1 MSAFLRAMEQDPQDR
16 FQSAEEMQQAIL
28 AGGSATGFYPSR
40 AYSTT
45 TASTPTIQRQA
56 PPPVAPPRET
66 FTPAITTFER
76 EVLPLVVDIG
86 SSIYRAIKEQSAGTQ
101 ARMSNAASMKQPP
114 VYMRFPITAASRS
127 PVLSPSAPPPVVPS
141 NEPWIHR
148 LFRGISALLAAI
160 MAIIYHLLG
169 VASAIISLL
178 LIARFVLTFF
188 HLSPGEFSAWVNLLS
203 TPLVA
208 PFGDWLIPYHTSST
222 IVHTVD
228 VSTVIAFLVYAIGFA
243 LLRRLLKPFR
253 NKQQWSGL

>member
-1 MSAFLRAMEQDPQDR
+1 
-16 FQSAEEMQQAIL
+16 
-28 AGGSATGFYPSR
+28 
-40 AYSTT
+40 
-45 TASTPTIQRQA
+45 
-56 PPPVAPPRET
+56 
-66 FTPAITTFER
+66 
-76 EVLPLVVDIG
+76 
-86 SSIYRAIKEQSAGTQ
+86 
-101 ARMSNAASMKQPP
+101 
-114 VYMRFPITAASRS
+114 
-127 PVLSPSAPPPVVPS
+127 
-141 NEPWIHR
+141 
-148 LFRGISALLAAI
+148 LAAI

-208 PFGDWLIPYHTSST
+208 PFGDWLIYTSST

>member
-1 MSAFLRAMEQDPQDR
+1 
-16 FQSAEEMQQAIL
+16 
-28 AGGSATGFYPSR
+28 
-40 AYSTT
+40 
-45 TASTPTIQRQA
+45 
-56 PPPVAPPRET
+56 
-66 FTPAITTFER
+66 
-76 EVLPLVVDIG
+76 
-86 SSIYRAIKEQSAGTQ
+86 
-101 ARMSNAASMKQPP
+101 
-114 VYMRFPITAASRS
+114 
-127 PVLSPSAPPPVVPS
+127 
-141 NEPWIHR
+141 
-148 LFRGISALLAAI
+148 

-228 VSTVIAFLVYAIGFA
+228 VSTVIAFLVYAVGFA
-243 LLRRLLKPFR
+243 LLRGLLKPFR

>member
-56 PPPVAPPRET
+56 PSPVAPPRET

-76 EVLPLVVDIG
+76 QVLPLVVDIG
-86 SSIYRAIKEQSAGTQ
+86 SSIYRALKEQKAGTQ
-101 ARMSNAASMKQPP
+101 ARMRNAASMEQPP
-114 VYMRFPITAASRS
+114 VYMRSPAS
-127 PVLSPSAPPPVVPS
+127 LSPAPSPSPPPPAVPS
-141 NEPWIHR
+141 YEAWTHR
-148 LFRGISALLAAI
+148 LFREIGALLAELLAVV
-160 MAIIYHLLG
+160 MTIIYHLLG

-188 HLSPGEFSAWVNLLS
+188 HLSLGDFSSWVNLLS

-208 PFGDWLIPYHTSST
+208 PFGNWLIHTSST

-228 VSTVIAFLVYAIGFA
+228 VSTVIAFLVYAVGFA
-243 LLRRLLKPFR
+243 LLRGLLKPFR
-253 NKQQWSGL
+253 SEQQWSGL